1 MKSHLFPNGPALKH
15 INALETI
22 HLYQD
27 IFVLKVYLRRGITL
41 PDHSV
46 VIDGGANIGMRETGS
61 IIGAL

>member
-1 MKSHLFPNGPALKH
+1 M
-15 INALETI
+15 I

-27 IFVLKVYLRRGITL
+27 IFVLKVYLQRDITL

-61 IIGAL
+61 IVGAI

>member
-1 MKSHLFPNGPALKH
+1 VKSRLLPNGLTLKH
-15 INALETI
+15 INALEMI

-27 IFVLKVYLRRGITL
+27 IFVLKVYLQRDITL

-61 IIGAL
+61 IVGAI